1 MADNT
6 QEQSN
11 ARSLNEL
18 NKSTLALQKEI
29 NAAKVEQ
36 LALLKKSKSI
46 TEAESKA
53 YAKDLKDIG
62 TKIVNLTKQRT
73 IELGLIKEQ
82 REELKAQITQYS
94 NIESSIGSISSAMGG
109 LKDDLR
115 NATKLGLDFGTSISN
130 STEAQRDKYKS
141 ASEAGAN
148 AISAITSLSQLSKE
162 DAAQIAEYT
171 QEYESQFAVM
181 AKQLEELEA
190 MKEDGRTKQ
199 GKAAKQAQQELRAQ
213 MGYLDEAFQKASKF
227 SNMQKDV
234 KELYEEMN
242 EELETGN
249 KFFQKLINYGKV
261 FFSSFKGA
269 VTVIGFAVGYIA
281 DEFGKINAQ
290 IGGGVSQLTGFKS
303 QLTAISLIFGEEA
316 VGAVTEFGARIGNVN
331 KISNDLAFDLSL
343 LPSHLGVSGDEA
355 GKLVNQFG
363 NLQGLSNKVALNTLE
378 STSQLSAAN
387 GVIPSQVM
395 KDLAQN
401 TELAATYATGFGDNI
416 TKAAIDAARLG
427 VDLSTVEKISNGLLD
442 YQTSVANEM
451 EASVLLGRNLNLQKA
466 RELAYADDIDGAM
479 RAALEAAGG
488 INEFNKMDVFQK
500 RAVAAA
506 IGVSVGELKQMTAN
520 MEEAKKPVGFLNA
533 SFSKMSGVVDSI
545 GTQGLGK
552 WLGILP
558 GIFSLLGNI
567 GFAFNTFGTSLPQ
580 IWTGL
585 KKWVTGLF
593 AVKAAQDSVN
603 ASTAA
608 SSMAGGAGGLTKAGK
623 PDMRYAANKSIAPKM
638 DTSGVDKTS
647 KSVGGAGNNAS
658 AMLKGAAALFI
669 AAAAIWILGKALQ
682 EFTKIGANE
691 IISLAGALVV
701 VGLALAAFGAFAAPI
716 MLGAVALGFASIAL
730 GMFGAAL
737 MIVGNGLST
746 ISTPFAM
753 ITTNLSTLASLDVT
767 PIYSMAKA
775 LTALSASLGLV
786 AGTGGLAL
794 PILNGLNGLGLISS
808 PVATGLA
815 NTEINATGKAGP
827 DIDGLIQEVKN
838 LTNAILG
845 EELIVQ
851 IDSRE
856 IARGMRKYL
865 RNSAPV

>member
-62 TKIVNLTKQRT
+62 TKILNLTKQRT

-290 IGGGVSQLTGFKS
+290 IGGGFAQLVGFKS
-303 QLTAISLIFGEEA
+303 QLTAISLILGEEA
-316 VGAVTEFGARIGNVN
+316 VGAVTEFGARIGDVN
-331 KISNDLAFDLSL
+331 TISNSLALDLSL
-343 LPSHLGVSGDEA
+343 LPNHLGVSGEEA

-363 NLQGLSNKVALNTLE
+363 NLQGLSAELALNSLE
-378 STSQLSAAN
+378 ATSQLAAAN
-387 GVIPSQVM
+387 GVAPSQVM
-395 KDLAQN
+395 KDVAQN
-401 TELAATYATGFGDNI
+401 TEFFAKYSKDGGKNI
-416 TKAAIDAARLG
+416 SEAAIQAAKLG
-427 VDLSTVEKISNGLLD
+427 VDLSTAAEISDGLLD
-442 YQTSVANEM
+442 YQTSVAAEM
-451 EASVLLGRNLNLQKA
+451 EASVILGRNLNLQRA
-466 RELAYADDIDGAM
+466 RELAFQNDSAGAM
-479 RAALEAAGG
+479 KEAIKSAGTLAQLEAMNPIEREALA
-488 INEFNKMDVFQK
+488 K
-500 RAVAAA
+500 A
-506 IGVSVGELKQMTAN
+506 IGVTNDKLRQMIAN
-520 MEEAKKPVGFLNA
+520 EKEALKPVDGMTS
-533 SFSKMSGVVDSI
+533 SFNTISAAVDQI
-545 GTQGLGK
+545 GTTGLGK
-552 WLGILP
+552 WAGGLT
-558 GIFSLLGNI
+558 
-567 GFAFNTFGTSLPQ
+567 GFVTSLGQ
-580 IWTGL
+580 IGMGL
-585 KKWVTGLF
+585 NQIGINLGDLSKKTYTWILSLF
-593 AVKAAQDSVN
+593 KAKAAQDSVN
-603 ASTAA
+603 ASTTA
-608 SSMAGGAGGLTKAGK
+608 SSMAGPLAQARDSAGRFTS
-623 PDMRYAANKSIAPKM
+623 NKSIAPKM

-647 KSVGGAGNNAS
+647 KSVGGAGNNAG

-669 AAAAIWILGKALQ
+669 AAAAIWVLGKALQ

-737 MIVGNGLST
+737 MIVGSGLSS
-746 ISTPFAM
+746 ISTPFGM
-753 ITTNLSTLASLDVT
+753 ITENLSVLSSLNIT
-767 PIYSMAKA
+767 PIYGMATA
-775 LTALSASLGLV
+775 LTALATSLGLV
-786 AGTGGLAL
+786 AASGGLAL
-794 PILNGLNGLGLISS
+794 PILSGLNGLGLISS

>member
-36 LALLKKSKSI
+36 LALLKKGKSI
-46 TEAESKA
+46 TEDE
-53 YAKDLKDIG
+53 AKNLKDI
-62 TKIVNLTKQRT
+62 TEKIVNLNKQRT

-115 NATKLGLDFGTSISN
+115 NATKLGLDFGTSIAN
-130 STEAQRDKYKS
+130 STEEQKDKYKS

-171 QEYESQFAVM
+171 QEYESQFTLM

-213 MGYLDEAFQKASKF
+213 MGYLDAAYQKASKF

-242 EELETGN
+242 EELGAGN
-249 KFFQKLINYGKV
+249 KIFQKLINYGKV
-261 FFSSFKGA
+261 FFSSFQGA

-343 LPSHLGVSGDEA
+343 LPTHLGVSGDEA

-401 TELAATYATGFGDNI
+401 TEFFAKYAKAGGKNI
-416 TKAAIDAARLG
+416 SDAAIEAARLG
-427 VDLSTVEKISNGLLD
+427 VDLSTAAEISDGLLD
-442 YQTSVANEM
+442 YQTSVAAEM
-451 EASVLLGRNLNLQKA
+451 EASVILGRNLNLQRA
-466 RELAYADDIDGAM
+466 RELAFQGKGAEAM
-479 RAALEAAGG
+479 KEAIKQAGTLAQLEAMNPIEREALA
-488 INEFNKMDVFQK
+488 K
-500 RAVAAA
+500 A
-506 IGVSVGELKQMTAN
+506 IGVTGDKLRQMIAN
-520 MEEAKKPVGFLNA
+520 EKEAQKPVGVMTS
-533 SFSKMSGVVDSI
+533 SFNTMSGVVDYI
-545 GTQGLGK
+545 GTTGFGK
-552 WLGILP
+552 WIGILP
-558 GIFSLLGNI
+558 GIFSLVGNI

-585 KKWVTGLF
+585 KKWVAGLF

-603 ASTAA
+603 ASSAG
-608 SSMAGGAGGLTKAGK
+608 SSLAGGAGSLTRARDSAG
-623 PDMRYAANKSIAPKM
+623 RFTSNKSIAPKM

-753 ITTNLSTLASLDVT
+753 ITSNLSTLASLDVT

-775 LTALSASLGLV
+775 LTALSVSLGLV

-794 PILNGLNGLGLISS
+794 PILNGLNTLGINGLPVGGTATNTTQTTAGGSTDLSGLI
-808 PVATGLA
+808 T
-815 NTEINATGKAGP
+815 
-827 DIDGLIQEVKN
+827 EVKN
-838 LTNAILG
+838 LTNAIKA
-845 EELIVQ
+845 EALIVN
-851 IDSRE
+851 IEGRE

-865 RNSAPV
+865 KNT